1 MIEMWK
7 RVPIEDYG
15 ELYLVSN
22 KGRLKNIKLN
32 KIHAICLD
40 SYGYP
45 HYILCHKR
53 KRKHITAHRLVA
65 LAFID
70 NPLGLPCVN
79 HKDENKLNNS
89 VDNLEWCDVK
99 YNNAYGTRNQ
109 RVSEANSR
117 PIAQI
122 LNGEII
128 AVYKNSIEAECATG
142 VDFSKIRMCCRGKRK
157 TAGGYQWKDLI
168 EKEVTEDV

>member
-1 MIEMWK
+1 MEIWK
-7 RVPIEDYG
+7 NVPIAEYD
-15 ELYLVSN
+15 EIYLISS
-22 KGRLKNIKLN
+22 KGRLKNIKRN

-40 SYGYP
+40 SDGYP
-45 HYILCHKR
+45 HYLLCNRGKR
-53 KRKHITAHRLVA
+53 KAITAHRLVA

-70 NPLGLPCVN
+70 NPNDLPCVN

-99 YNNAYGTRNQ
+99 YNNAYGTRNK
-109 RVSEANSR
+109 RVSDANSQ

-128 AVYKNSIEAECATG
+128 AVYRNSIEAERATG
-142 VDFSKIRMCCRGKRK
+142 VDFSKIRLCCRGGRK